1 MTNHHHH
8 QPFRPTN
15 PLLLKSEF
23 LEAEMMDMNAELQ
36 RLVQLRRSS
45 SLIVNYQ
52 ERWTTLKARAS
63 ELLNLVSLKCIKI
76 QEAANLHRISSV
88 HLVEEDQAPL
98 FLAYTP
104 FYQKS

>member
-1 MTNHHHH
+1 
-8 QPFRPTN
+8 
-15 PLLLKSEF
+15 
-23 LEAEMMDMNAELQ
+23 MMDMNAELQ